1 MKKLPRIRTAEP
13 VIHGVLKIVWDD
25 GFEGVVDLRPVI
37 SRGKI
42 YDYLKNPENFRG
54 LKIEE
59 YGHSIGWI
67 DRDGNEID
75 FGSDNLRT
83 KAEHQAQLHELVANM
98 KV

>member
-67 DRDGNEID
+67 DRDGNQID